1 MHGAGRR
8 DAQSHCWVQL
18 SSRHG
23 TDGEAAHRDAR
34 ADGQCKVE
42 AVLCL
47 GIAARRGNSGAA
59 EYDVG
64 QQHSCGK
71 LCKTGLSQREA
82 LTWGQA
88 DVCVGLR
95 PCSMENRVD
104 EAGCRASEIL
114 RRSISDAFQ
123 AAAQL
128 PAAGHHCHSYSRVEV
143 SAGDVAQAVDHA
155 HQSCSSR
162 PGSGRRAVH
171 EVQAHSQHEHEDT
184 QELTEQLHENRWFIA
199 LQLWALQGLF
209 RSEQPEDGC
218 SEASSQELEEGPK
231 EAHANPCAVAGD
243 VKADGHSWVESCARH
258 TADSIASGDDGPGDG
273 KSVEVIA
280 IFAGIVSL

>member
-8 DAQSHCWVQL
+8 DAQSDCWVQL
-18 SSRHG
+18 ASRHG
-23 TDGEAAHRDAR
+23 TDGEAADRHAR
-34 ADGQCKVE
+34 TDGQCKVE

-47 GIAARRGNSGAA
+47 GIAARRGNSSTA

-64 QQHSCGK
+64 QQHSRSK
-71 LCKTGLSQREA
+71 LCKAGLGKREA
-82 LTWGQA
+82 LTWSQA

-114 RRSISDAFQ
+114 CRSISDTCQ

-128 PAAGHHCHSYSRVEV
+128 PAAGHNGHRYSRVEV
-143 SAGDVAQAVDHA
+143 SAGDVAQAIDHA
-155 HQSCSSR
+155 HQGCSSR
-162 PGSGRRAVH
+162 PSSGRRVVH
-171 EVQAHSQHEHEDT
+171 EVQAHSQDKHEDT

-199 LQLWALQGLF
+199 LQRWALQGLF
-209 RSEQPEDGC
+209 GSEQSEDGC

-243 VKADGHSWVESCARH
+243 IKADGHSWVESCARD